1 MTQAE
6 DIKPAQFPELSW
18 NQQDTVQSLD
28 KLFDYG
34 IDKAKKAINWY
45 FAKRKWKRFM
55 GFTLRYTAIAF
66 TAVAVLFL
74 YCQGFTEKIMVR
86 GSILHGLQ

>member
-45 FAKRKWKRFM
+45 FAKRK
-55 GFTLRYTAIAF
+55 
-66 TAVAVLFL
+66 
-74 YCQGFTEKIMVR
+74 
-86 GSILHGLQ
+86 